1 MSKKPYMPFYIGDY
15 KKDITV
21 QSLDRYERNIWLDL
35 MCLMWESSER
45 GYLTI
50 NGKPMSH
57 EAIARAIGEDNQN
70 FKICL
75 TKILDNGCFNV
86 REDGAIFSR
95 RMVRESEISVK
106 RSISGSQGGNPN
118 LLKQNSS
125 KPSSKT
131 QASSDIDIDNDNV
144 IDLNILKEDPKAAK
158 AVNRWI
164 EHRRKINKPLDQMAV
179 DSLIML
185 YAGRYNDLPDD
196 IDHSISNGWKT
207 LNAKPKQPSPKVF
220 KPPEP
225 AVRRTINN
233 YVPPTPEEKKRLT
246 PEQVAA
252 NRKLIEEKLGKIKG
266 VS

>member
-21 QSLDRYERNIWLDL
+21 QSLNRYERNIWLDL

-45 GYLTI
+45 GCLTI

-75 TKILDNGCFNV
+75 SKILDNGCFDV

-106 RSISGSQGGNPN
+106 RAISGSQGGNPN

-131 QASSDIDIDNDNV
+131 QASSDIDIDNV
-144 IDLNILKEDPKAAK
+144 IDNELEILIAEFQEPKITEAIH
-158 AVNRWI
+158 RWI
-164 EHRRKINKPLDQMAV
+164 GYRNRINKPLNQESLN
-179 DSLIML
+179 SLIRL
-185 YAGRYNDLPDD
+185 YDGKAQELPGD
-196 IDHSISNGWKT
+196 IDHTISSGWKN
-207 LNAKPKQPSPKVF
+207 LQIKPREQARAGPKLSAAERNLEAT
-220 KPPEP
+220 KE
-225 AVRRTINN
+225 ALRQIK
-233 YVPPTPEEKKRLT
+233 EEI
-246 PEQVAA
+246 Q
-252 NRKLIEEKLGKIKG
+252 
-266 VS
+266 S